1 MKFIADVMLGGLAK
15 YLRMLGIDTKYYKNI
30 DDKSII
36 KISEEED
43 RVILTKD
50 KKMVKELNP
59 KNVYIVEAN
68 HTIDQTK
75 EVVDRFDLRSQ
86 VNPLSRCLI
95 CNSVLREVTKDEV
108 KELVDE
114 ITFNSFDEF
123 YVCDNCK
130 KVYWHSTHTDRMQII
145 IEKIIN
151 QGSQWESK

>member
-30 DDKSII
+30 DDKSMV
-36 KISEEED
+36 KISEEEN
-43 RVILTKD
+43 RIILTKD

-59 KNVYIVEAN
+59 RNVYIVEAN
-68 HTIDQTK
+68 HTIEQTK
-75 EVVDRFDLRSQ
+75 EVLDKFNLRSQ

-95 CNSVLREVTKDEV
+95 CNSVLRGVAKDEV
-108 KELVDE
+108 KQLVDE
-114 ITFNSFDEF
+114 VTFNSFDEF

-145 IEKIIN
+145 IEKIISEN
-151 QGSQWESK
+151 SQSESR

>member
-30 DDKSII
+30 DDKSIV

-95 CNSVLREVTKDEV
+95 CNSVLRKVTKDEV

-123 YVCDNCK
+123 YVCGNCK

-151 QGSQWESK
+151 QGSQ

>member
-30 DDKSII
+30 DDKSIV

-95 CNSVLREVTKDEV
+95 CNSVLREVTKGEV

-151 QGSQWESK
+151 QDSQWGSK